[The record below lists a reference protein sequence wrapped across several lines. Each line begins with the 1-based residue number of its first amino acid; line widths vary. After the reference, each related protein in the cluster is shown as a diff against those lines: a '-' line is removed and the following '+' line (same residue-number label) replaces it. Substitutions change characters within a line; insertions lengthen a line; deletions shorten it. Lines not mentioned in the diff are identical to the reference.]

1 MLQYSFMR
9 NALMAASL
17 VALLCPLI
25 GSFVVLKKYSMLG
38 DTLSHSSFAG
48 IALGIVFGF
57 NPILSAFIFTASAG
71 IIIELLRSKYEKYE
85 ELIMVIVL
93 TLGVGIGITL
103 VSSGNVSTNIDSYL
117 FGSILTVSKNDLY
130 TILILSI
137 ISIITIFSLYHKLI
151 YITFDEE
158 GAKISGVNVK
168 LINYIFMV
176 LVSATVSVSLRIMG
190 ILVISSM
197 IAVPVAAS
205 LQLNKNFKYTLIFSV
220 IFGFI
225 DTISGLILSLYL
237 NAAPGGLIA
246 VISVFVL
253 IIVII
258 IKSFR
263 K

>member
-9 NALMAASL
+9 NALVAASL
-17 VALLCPLI
+17 VSLLCPLI
-25 GSFVVLKKYSMLG
+25 GTFVVLKKYSMLG
-38 DTLSHSSFAG
+38 DTLSHTSFAG
-48 IALGIVFGF
+48 IALGIAFGF
-57 NPILSAFIFTASAG
+57 NPILSAFIFTAFAG

-93 TLGVGIGITL
+93 TLGVGIGITM
-103 VSSGNVSTNIDSYL
+103 VSSGTVSTNIDSYL

-130 TILILSI
+130 TIFVLSI
-137 ISIITIFSLYHKLI
+137 ISIITIFFLYHKLI

-158 GAKISGVNVK
+158 GAQVSGLNVK

-197 IAVPVAAS
+197 IAVPVATS
-205 LQLNKNFKYTLIFSV
+205 LQLNKSFKYTLIFSV

-246 VISVFVL
+246 LVSIFVL

-258 IKSFR
+258 IKEIA
-263 K
+263 

>member
-1 MLQYSFMR
+1 MLQYSFMK
-9 NALMAASL
+9 NAIIAASL
-17 VALLCPLI
+17 VSLLCPLI
-25 GSFVVLKKYSMLG
+25 GTFVVLKKYSMLG

-48 IALGIVFGF
+48 IAVGIVFGF
-57 NPILSAFIFTASAG
+57 NPILSAFIFTAFAG

-103 VSSGNVSTNIDSYL
+103 VSSGRVSTNIDSYL

-130 TILILSI
+130 TILVLSI
-137 ISIITIFSLYHKLI
+137 ISIITILSLYHKLI

-158 GAKISGVNVK
+158 GARISGLNVK

-205 LQLNKNFKYTLIFSV
+205 LQLNKSFKSTLIFSV

-225 DTISGLILSLYL
+225 DTITGLILSLYL

-246 VISVFVL
+246 LVSIFVL
-253 IIVII
+253 ILVII
-258 IKSFR
+258 VKSFR

>member
-9 NALMAASL
+9 NALLAASM
-17 VALLCPLI
+17 VSLLCPLI
-25 GSFVVLKKYSMLG
+25 GTFVVLKKYSMLG
-38 DTLSHSSFAG
+38 DALSHSSFAG

-57 NPILSAFIFTASAG
+57 NPILSAFIFTAVAG
-71 IIIELLRSKYEKYE
+71 VIIELLRSKYEKYE

-103 VSSGNVSTNIDSYL
+103 VSSGKVSTNIDSYL
-117 FGSILTVSKNDLY
+117 FGSILTVTKSDLY
-130 TILILSI
+130 IILILSL
-137 ISIITIFSLYHKLI
+137 ISIITIFSLYHQLI

-158 GAKISGVNVK
+158 GARTSGLNIK

-205 LQLNKNFKYTLIFSV
+205 LQLNKSFKYTLIFSV

-246 VISVFVL
+246 LVSIFVL
-253 IIVII
+253 IAVII